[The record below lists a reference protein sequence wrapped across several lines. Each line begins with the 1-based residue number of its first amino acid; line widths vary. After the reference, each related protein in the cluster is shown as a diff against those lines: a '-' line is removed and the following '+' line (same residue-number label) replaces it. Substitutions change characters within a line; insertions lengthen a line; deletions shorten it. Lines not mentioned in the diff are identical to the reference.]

1 MDSTADATKLSV
13 IIPAFNEARR
23 IVPTLEDVAAH
34 LASRDY
40 GWEVLVVDD
49 GSADDTAAIV
59 EEWARKSPNFRLVRI
74 AHFGKGRAVKT
85 GMLESKGDYRFMC
98 DADLSMPIEWLDK
111 FVEMMDE
118 GQDVVI
124 GVREGE
130 GAGRYDEPALRYLMG
145 RVFNLATR
153 LILAMPFRDTQCG
166 FKCFSAKAAADL
178 FSLQRSEGMGFDVEI
193 LYLARARGY
202 AVTELPID
210 WYHKPLGQVRVGLDS
225 FDSLKDTALVRIR
238 SALGKYK

>member
-1 MDSTADATKLSV
+1 MDSTADAPKLSV

-85 GMLESKGDYRFMC
+85 GMLESKGAYRFMC

-118 GQDVVI
+118 G
-124 GVREGE
+124 
-130 GAGRYDEPALRYLMG
+130 
-145 RVFNLATR
+145 
-153 LILAMPFRDTQCG
+153 
-166 FKCFSAKAAADL
+166 
-178 FSLQRSEGMGFDVEI
+178 
-193 LYLARARGY
+193 
-202 AVTELPID
+202 
-210 WYHKPLGQVRVGLDS
+210 
-225 FDSLKDTALVRIR
+225 
-238 SALGKYK
+238 